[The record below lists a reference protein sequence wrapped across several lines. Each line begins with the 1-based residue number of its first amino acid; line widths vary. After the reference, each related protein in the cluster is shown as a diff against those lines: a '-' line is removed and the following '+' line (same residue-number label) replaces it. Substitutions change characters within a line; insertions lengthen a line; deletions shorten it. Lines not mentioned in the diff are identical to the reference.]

1 MNNLN
6 KDIYKDGSY
15 WTKNPTFHEEDALFK
30 AKSFIEIIE
39 KNNINITSLLD
50 LGCGSG
56 KFLNELYK
64 WRNQIDY
71 LGIDVSNDIIKRA
84 IDQNNK
90 NIKFE
95 CITFE
100 KIKKKISIVTLND
113 VFEHVENYIS
123 FLKSVRGLADYYYFN
138 IPLDM
143 NVLSVLFHKYQNFRK
158 ELGHLHYFSKK
169 SALETLIYCDYK
181 IVDFK
186 YNISVFH
193 SLKTK
198 PSLSKLIALFPR
210 LFLNFVSKDLGTHL
224 LGGSS
229 LSVICK

>member
-1 MNNLN
+1 MNDLK
-6 KDIYKDGSY
+6 KDIYEDGSY
-15 WTKNPTFHEEDALFK
+15 WVKNPTFHEEDSSFK
-30 AKSFIEIIE
+30 AKSFIQIIE
-39 KNNINITSLLD
+39 KNNINIINLLD
-50 LGCGSG
+50 IGCGSG

-64 WRNQIDY
+64 WHDQIDY
-71 LGIDVSNDIIKRA
+71 LGIDVSNEIIEKA
-84 IDQNNK
+84 INNNNK

-95 CITFE
+95 CKTFE
-100 KIKKKISIVTLND
+100 KINKNFSIITLND

-123 FLKSVRGLADYYYFN
+123 FLKSIKGMAKYYYFN

-143 NVLSVLFHKYQNFRK
+143 NVLSVLLHKYQNFRK

-169 SALETLIYCDYK
+169 SALETLIYCGYE

-186 YNISVFH
+186 YNISVLH
-193 SLKTK
+193 ALKTK
-198 PSLSKLIALFPR
+198 PSFSKLIALFPR
-210 LFLNFVSKDLGTHL
+210 LLLNLVNKDLGVHL